1 MSYEVGYK
9 RPPKKGQF
17 KKGES
22 GNPNGRPKGSK
33 NFVTILT
40 KELNQ
45 KITINENGK
54 KRNVTRMEAMVKR
67 MVAEALQGERRSLLT
82 MIDIMRRTGQL
93 EEVEI
98 EGLIPENYESILEA
112 YVERQSS
119 KKQSAKVN
127 NKTKED
133 ES

>member
-1 MSYEVGYK
+1 MGYEVGYK
-9 RPPKKGQF
+9 RPPKSGQF
-17 KKGES
+17 QKGHS
-22 GNPNGRPKGSK
+22 GNPNGRPKGAK
-33 NFVTILT
+33 NFVATLT

-54 KRNVTRMEAMVKR
+54 KRQVSRMEAMVKR
-67 MVAEALQGERRSLLT
+67 MVAEALQGDRRSLLA

-98 EGLIPENYESILEA
+98 EGLVPENYESILEA
-112 YVERQSS
+112 YVDRQSS
-119 KKQSAKVN
+119 KKKPTKVN
-127 NKTKED
+127 NKIKKN